1 MVGMKKIANEKIAVL
16 SDIHGNY
23 IAFQKCLEYVMGMGI
38 RTFIFLGDYLGE
50 FPYPQKTMEILY
62 SLKEKYTCFFLR
74 GNKEDYWISRK
85 YDENCVWKNGNS
97 TVGAMKYCYGNL
109 TDKDIGFFES
119 LPLCRE
125 ITFDGAGSI
134 LACHGSPDKNNEK
147 MFPNGENTKGIMER
161 CAGQYILCGH
171 THVQGSFS
179 HEGKILLNP
188 GSVGASLYSGG
199 KAQFMILYQNGEEWG
214 HQFISLD
221 YDKKKMIKEMEESGL
236 WDAAPYWCQVTKYGM
251 LAGEISH
258 GTVLG
263 RAMELCR
270 EETGKCDWYNIPEI
284 YWEEAVQELLGC

>member
-1 MVGMKKIANEKIAVL
+1 MVCMKKIAVL

-23 IAFQKCLEYVMGMGI
+23 IAFQKCLEYVLGMGI
-38 RTFIFLGDYLGE
+38 RAFIFLGDYLGE

-97 TVGAMKYCYGNL
+97 TVGA
-109 TDKDIGFFES
+109 
-119 LPLCRE
+119 
-125 ITFDGAGSI
+125 I

-147 MFPNGENTKGIMER
+147 MFPDGENTKGIMER

-199 KAQFMILYQNGEEWG
+199 KARFMILYQNGEEWG

-221 YDKKKMIKEMEESGL
+221 YDKKKVIKEMEESGL
-236 WDAAPYWCQVTKYGM
+236 WDAAPYWCRVTKYGM

-258 GTVLG
+258 GTVLS

>member
-1 MVGMKKIANEKIAVL
+1 MVGMKKIANEKIVVL

-23 IAFQKCLEYVMGMGI
+23 IAFQKCLEYVLGMGI
-38 RTFIFLGDYLGE
+38 RAFIFLGDYLGE
-50 FPYPQKTMEILY
+50 FPYPQKTMEIPY

-97 TVGAMKYCYGNL
+97 TVGAMKYCYENL

-147 MFPNGENTKGIMER
+147 MFPDGENTKGIMER

-171 THVQGSFS
+171 THVRGSFS
-179 HEGKILLNP
+179 HKGKILLNP
-188 GSVGASLYSGG
+188 GSVGASLYSRG

-214 HQFISLD
+214 ASV
-221 YDKKKMIKEMEESGL
+221 YK
-236 WDAAPYWCQVTKYGM
+236 P
-251 LAGEISH
+251 
-258 GTVLG
+258 
-263 RAMELCR
+263 
-270 EETGKCDWYNIPEI
+270 
-284 YWEEAVQELLGC
+284 